1 MSVAAASALAEE
13 QAAERIQVIQ
23 STISEVLH
31 TKRQEFIAQFQPLLE
46 SARLQLPSAAFHAK
60 HQEILNI
67 IDDELTNV
75 EASLR
80 QQYRPDA

>member
-60 HQEILNI
+60 RQEILNI
-67 IDDELTNV
+67 IDDELTTV

-80 QQYRPDA
+80 HQHRLDA

>member
-13 QAAERIQVIQ
+13 QAASRMQAFQ
-23 STISEVLH
+23 STLTEVLH
-31 TKRQEFIAQFQPLLE
+31 TKRQEFITKFQPLID
-46 SARLQLPSAAFHAK
+46 SARLHLPPAAFHAK